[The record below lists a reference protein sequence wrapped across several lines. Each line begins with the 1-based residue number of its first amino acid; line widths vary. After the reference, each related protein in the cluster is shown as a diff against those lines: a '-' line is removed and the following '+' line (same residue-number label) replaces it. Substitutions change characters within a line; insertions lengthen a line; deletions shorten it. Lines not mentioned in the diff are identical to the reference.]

1 MAWGEPPTYRRPVVE
16 GTGVLLSLRKEPLG
30 EVYLVGAGPGD
41 PELLTLKALR
51 AIQGADAVLYDYLVS
66 AEVVALIPARTEKV
80 YVGKQCDRHSLPQA
94 AINQLLATL
103 ALTGK
108 TVVRLKGGDPFVFGR
123 GGEEA
128 EFFNTLL
135 AMYPENKGYLRSQ
148 KAIAEEVAELRKEA
162 GARLRGQLHIAVDT
176 KANKL
181 YFKKGLRLL
190 WEADCSVGK
199 GGVIKDKKTGRTWQF
214 ATPRGEFRV
223 LTKIDSP
230 AWIKPDWAYVES
242 KEPVPPPGD
251 PSRKVEGELGK
262 YALDLGDGYLLH
274 GTKNEE
280 ALGSPVSH
288 GCVRLGAADLE
299 KLYKAV
305 PTGTKVYIY

>member
-1 MAWGEPPTYRRPVVE
+1 ME

-66 AEVVALIPARTEKV
+66 AVVVALIPARTEKV

-128 EFFNTLL
+128 EFLAARRIPFQVVPGITAANGVAAYAGIPLTHRDHAHSCVFVTGHLKDGDGDLDWRTLARPGQTVVVYMGLKGL
-135 AMYPENKGYLRSQ
+135 ARLCKELVAHDLPATTPAAIVQEGTTPRQRVVSGTLADLPELAAAAGIKPPTLVIVGEVVRLRD
-148 KAIAEEVAELRKEA
+148 KLAWFPEA
-162 GARLRGQLHIAVDT
+162 GRLIAS
-176 KANKL
+176 AS
-181 YFKKGLRLL
+181 
-190 WEADCSVGK
+190 A
-199 GGVIKDKKTGRTWQF
+199 
-214 ATPRGEFRV
+214 
-223 LTKIDSP
+223 
-230 AWIKPDWAYVES
+230 
-242 KEPVPPPGD
+242 
-251 PSRKVEGELGK
+251 VEG
-262 YALDLGDGYLLH
+262 
-274 GTKNEE
+274 
-280 ALGSPVSH
+280 
-288 GCVRLGAADLE
+288 
-299 KLYKAV
+299 
-305 PTGTKVYIY
+305 